1 MRRNAKKR
9 QSATQEVLHVISR
22 PYLITGQETGSGIG
36 KELRWRLFRNKVEE
50 QKRLRWLQKEGR
62 KKLLYETQLD
72 QQFKY

>member
-9 QSATQEVLHVISR
+9 QLATQEVMHMISR
-22 PYLITGQETGSGIG
+22 PYLTMLQEAGSGVG
-36 KELRWRLFRNKVEE
+36 KKLRWQIFLNKKEE
-50 QKRLRWLQKEGR
+50 LKRQKWLHKESR